1 VEWIFLMQKAKIAII
16 LILLAFFYN
25 ILAKTY
31 KGAELRT
38 NSTFLYGRF
47 EVRMRSAAG
56 SGMLSSFFTY
66 HDTPNVPAQWNEI
79 DIEILGNSSN
89 SVQFNIITQGQINH
103 EVTKSL
109 QYNPHQTF
117 HIYAIEWTPDYVAWL
132 VDGFEIYREIN
143 SHVSQL
149 NYAQKLMMNIWP
161 PDAVSWV
168 GILNPAS
175 LPLYAYY
182 DWVKYYEYT
191 PGTGD
196 NFTLLWHDD
205 FTVWNQAR
213 WSKGT
218 HTWYGNLCDFIPQNA
233 VFQDGYMTLCLTDAI
248 NIGYS
253 GAPIVDEDLD
263 PPYMVWARVFSDYIL
278 VFFSEPVDPL
288 GAQNVNN
295 YLMSNVTINS
305 ANLQSDGRTV
315 RLGAENLIPSQL
327 YNLIAIGIKDLNQP
341 PNVMGAKSII
351 TRMTIELPAAFNIA
365 GESWQNYFADQIWTE
380 ELEHGYT
387 GGNQVHL
394 PDTTHFNNTTEDEIF
409 RSELRNALF
418 YQIRLPE
425 GQYNITLM
433 FAETEYNSP
442 SARIFD
448 VFAESH
454 LVLDNLNI
462 YAEAG
467 LQKFT
472 AVEKIISGLSV
483 HDGILN
489 FYFESVV
496 GEPVIS
502 GIKIEQISTGIKDE
516 NPESMDFLWD
526 FYPNPFNGEFTI
538 QYKLEQPDRVEI
550 DLYTIR
556 GQHLVDLMRQYQSV
570 GSYSKNFQLSEK
582 ISSGVYLV
590 RLQLQS
596 GHQAAKKII
605 YLK

>member
-1 VEWIFLMQKAKIAII
+1 MHKAKIAVI
-16 LILLAFFYN
+16 LILLASFSN

-66 HDTPNVPAQWNEI
+66 HDTPNIPDQWNEI

-117 HIYAIEWTPDYVAWL
+117 HVYAIEWTPNYVAWL

-149 NYAQKLMMNIWP
+149 DYAQKLMLNIWP
-161 PDAVSWV
+161 PDAVAWV
-168 GILNPAS
+168 GILNPNS

-191 PGTGD
+191 PGSGD
-196 NFTLLWHDD
+196 NFTLLWQDD

-218 HTWYGNLCDFIPQNA
+218 HTWYGNLCDFISQNA
-233 VFQDGYMTLCLTDAI
+233 VFQEGYMILCLTDAI

-253 GAPIVDEDLD
+253 GAAIADEDGD
-263 PPYMVWARVFSDYIL
+263 PPYTVWARVYSDHII
-278 VFFSEPVDPL
+278 VFFSEPVDPVT
-288 GAQNVNN
+288 AQNVSN
-295 YLMSNVTINS
+295 YLMANVTFTH
-305 ANLQSDGRTV
+305 ATLLSDNRTV
-315 RLGAENLIPSQL
+315 RLDAQSTIPSQL
-327 YNLIAIGIKDLNQP
+327 YNLTVSGIKDLNQP
-341 PNVMGAKSII
+341 PNI
-351 TRMTIELPAAFNIA
+351 TDASSVITKTGIEAPAGFNIA
-365 GESWQNYFADQIWTE
+365 GETWQNYYAGQVWTE

-448 VFAESH
+448 VFAEGH

-462 YAEAG
+462 YAESDF
-467 LQKFT
+467 QQFT
-472 AVEKIISGLSV
+472 ALEKTIPQMIV
-483 HDGILN
+483 NDGILN
-489 FYFESVV
+489 LFFESVV
-496 GEPVIS
+496 GEPIIS
-502 GIKIEQISTGIKDE
+502 GIKIEQILTGIKGE
-516 NPESMDFLWD
+516 NPESIDFFWD
-526 FYPNPFNGEFTI
+526 FYPNPFNGAFTI
-538 QYKLEQPDRVEI
+538 QYQLHQPQEVEI
-550 DLYTIR
+550 DLYNIK
-556 GQHLVDLMRQYQSV
+556 GQHVKQIMREFVIAGSHTFNYQVSD
-570 GSYSKNFQLSEK
+570 
-582 ISSGVYLV
+582 ISSGIYLVSLKLQSERMDVKKIVYL
-590 RLQLQS
+590 
-596 GHQAAKKII
+596 K
-605 YLK
+605 